1 MGKYGAFELNYSSD
15 IDLIV
20 FYDLARIRLRAGLEV
35 QPFFVRLTRDLVR
48 LLTERTGD
56 GYVFRTDLRLRPDP
70 GATPLALSTDAA
82 LNYYESFGQNWER
95 AALIKARPVAGDIA
109 AGDAILGDL
118 APYIWRKYLDFA
130 AIADIHAMK
139 RQIHAF
145 HGFATIA
152 VAGHNIKVG
161 RGGIREIEFFV
172 QTQQLIAGGRQP
184 ALRASDTLSALARLD
199 ERGWITA
206 AAHQELADAY
216 RFLRTVEH
224 RLQMIADE
232 QTQTLPDDPDKLTAL
247 ARFCGFADRETF
259 ASRLTAE
266 LERVQAHYVRL
277 FEHSPE
283 LTSGGA
289 NMVFAGEADDP
300 ATVDALTRMGFTR
313 APEIIA
319 LIRGWHHGRYPAVR
333 SARSRELLTEVQP
346 VLVEAFAKTAN
357 PDLALIG
364 FDRFL
369 AEVPSGVQLFSLLKQ
384 KPALLEMIAAIMGTA
399 PRLARILGKRR
410 RVLDAVLDPGFFG
423 SLADRTHLEAMIA
436 AELEGARD
444 FQAALDG
451 ARLLANE
458 QQFLIGVRVLTGT
471 ISAAQAGGAY
481 ALLAECMIAAMHAKV
496 EREIARAHGRVPGG
510 GAVVVAMGKL
520 GGREMTAASD
530 LDLILIYDFDAEAT
544 LSGGVKP
551 LAPSQYYTRF
561 TQRLISAFTAPT
573 AEGILYPVDMRL
585 RPSGQ
590 KGPVATQLSSFVHYQ
605 ASEAWTW
612 EHLALTRARVV
623 SGPPA
628 LRAGVEIAIRDVLLK
643 PRDRAKTAADV
654 RDMRARIEKEKGT
667 GDPWELKQVRGG
679 LVDLEFIAQHLQLVH
694 GPAHP
699 RILSQNTVQAF
710 ENLAQAGVL
719 DQAAADALLPAA
731 RLFNNLT
738 QVLRLCLD
746 EPFEPAKAPDGLKSL
761 LARAGDAPDFRHLE
775 AELVAREAEVAT
787 LFDRLIV

>member
-1 MGKYGAFELNYSSD
+1 
-15 IDLIV
+15 
-20 FYDLARIRLRAGLEV
+20 
-35 QPFFVRLTRDLVR
+35 
-48 LLTERTGD
+48 
-56 GYVFRTDLRLRPDP
+56 
-70 GATPLALSTDAA
+70 
-82 LNYYESFGQNWER
+82 
-95 AALIKARPVAGDIA
+95 
-109 AGDAILGDL
+109 
-118 APYIWRKYLDFA
+118 
-130 AIADIHAMK
+130 MK

-145 HGFATIA
+145 HGFGTIA

-184 ALRASDTLSALARLD
+184 SLRVSDTLTALARLE
-199 ERGWITA
+199 ERDWITA
-206 AAHQELADAY
+206 AAHQELAEAY
-216 RFLRTVEH
+216 RFLRTIEH

-247 ARFCGFADRETF
+247 ARFCGFPDTPAF
-259 ASRLTAE
+259 AARLTAE

-283 LTSGGA
+283 LTRGDA

-300 ATVDALTRMGFTR
+300 ATVEALTHMGYTR

-333 SARSRELLTEVQP
+333 SARARELLTEVQP
-346 VLVEAFAKTAN
+346 VLVEALAKTAN

-369 AEVPSGVQLFSLLKQ
+369 AELPSGVQLFSLLKQ
-384 KPALLEMIAAIMGTA
+384 RPALLEMIAAIMGTA
-399 PRLARILGKRR
+399 PRLSRILSKRR

-423 SLADRTHLEAMIA
+423 SLADRAHLDAMIA
-436 AELEGARD
+436 AELADARD

-458 QQFLIGVRVLTGT
+458 QQFLIGVRVLAGT

-481 ALLAECMIAAMHAKV
+481 ALLAECMIAAMQAEV
-496 EREIARAHGRVPGG
+496 EREMLRSHGRVPGG
-510 GAVVVAMGKL
+510 AAAVIAMGKL

-530 LDLILIYDFDAEAT
+530 LDLILIYDFDQKAS
-544 LSGGVKP
+544 LSSGVKP
-551 LAPSQYYTRF
+551 LAPIQYYTRL

-590 KGPVATQLSSFVHYQ
+590 KGPVATQLSSFIHYQ
-605 ASEAWTW
+605 ESEAWTW
-612 EHLALTRARVV
+612 EHMALTRARVI

-628 LRAGVEIAIRDVLLK
+628 LRAAVEKAIRDALLE
-643 PRDRAKTAADV
+643 PRDRTKTAADV

-667 GDPWELKQVRGG
+667 RDPWELKQVRGG

-699 RILSQNTVQAF
+699 RILSQSTVEAF
-710 ENLAQAGVL
+710 ENLAQAGIL
-719 DQAAADALLPAA
+719 EPDAAEALLPAA

-746 EPFEPAKAPDGLKSL
+746 EPFVPAKAPDGLKSL
-761 LARAGDAPDFRHLE
+761 LARAGDTPDFRHLE
-775 AELVAREAEVAT
+775 AELIAREAEVAT